1 MRRAC
6 RWSSLLICY
15 AVAKV
20 PTLAPHFGL
29 PALGPF
35 NPETQMVPIVGL
47 DNSDLDGDEN
57 KHKKH
62 TIGPVNSFAATQPP
76 RLVKAIANQ
85 LGIQSL
91 GDIVNWELELYDLQP
106 ATLSGFDKE
115 FLSGGRIDDKLC
127 SWSAIQALLGSS
139 YTPTDSPSDGN
150 GSSIIKVVALFDDE
164 EIGSLLRQGA
174 RGNFLP
180 SVIERI
186 VDSFASSNASSSTP
200 RVAAAGGNF
209 AGANLINQT
218 YANSYLIS
226 ADVSHAVNPNFL
238 SVYLEHHMPR
248 LNVGPAVSQ
257 DPNGH
262 MTTDAASTALI
273 QQIAEKCGS
282 KLQVFQIRND
292 SRSGGTVGP

>member
-1 MRRAC
+1 
-6 RWSSLLICY
+6 
-15 AVAKV
+15 
-20 PTLAPHFGL
+20 
-29 PALGPF
+29 
-35 NPETQMVPIVGL
+35 MVPIVGL
-47 DNSDLDGDEN
+47 DNSDLDGDET
-57 KHKKH
+57 KHRKH
-62 TIGPVNSFAATQPP
+62 TIGPVNSFASTQPP

-139 YTPTDSPSDGN
+139 YTPTDSPSDGSN
-150 GSSIIKVVALFDDE
+150 SSSIIKVVALFDDE

-248 LNVGPAVSQ
+248 LNV
-257 DPNGH
+257 
-262 MTTDAASTALI
+262 
-273 QQIAEKCGS
+273 
-282 KLQVFQIRND
+282 
-292 SRSGGTVGP
+292 